1 MKVAF
6 IGAGNMG
13 AHVANSPA
21 DAVRGADVVIT
32 MLANDHAVREAML
45 ESKGI
50 DALARVTLASMLET
64 MGEAFALAQVGHRP
78 RPVL

>member
-1 MKVAF
+1 
-6 IGAGNMG
+6 
-13 AHVANSPA
+13 
-21 DAVRGADVVIT
+21 